1 MRKVKKIENTKIN
14 ENIKQIMLYLI
25 VGSGA
30 TIVEWIV
37 FFLLDHYLNI
47 HYMIATSLA
56 FVLSTF
62 ANWVLGRLI
71 MFKECLKY
79 NIVPF
84 IIEDNRKMFYYRGL
98 KEWNNEKGY
107 LTDTCL
113 TAQDKYKVYLDYF
126 RIAYEWVLMRAL
138 WLRLLIDFVVFRK
151 QQYIVLYIFLLL
163 YLVSYARFTTP

>member
-37 FFLLDHYLNI
+37 FFLFDHYLNI

-71 MFKECLKY
+71 MFKSSK
-79 NIVPF
+79 NTW
-84 IIEDNRKMFYYRGL
+84 
-98 KEWNNEKGY
+98 KE
-107 LTDTCL
+107 LV
-113 TAQDKYKVYLDYF
+113 Q
-126 RIAYEWVLMRAL
+126 I
-138 WLRLLIDFVVFRK
+138 
-151 QQYIVLYIFLLL
+151 
-163 YLVSYARFTTP
+163 YLVSIAGLLMNLMIMWIAITKLGFNNMFSKIAATGIVFFWNFIIRKLLIYRN

>member
-56 FVLSTF
+56 FVVSTF

-71 MFKECLKY
+71 MFKSSK
-79 NIVPF
+79 NTW
-84 IIEDNRKMFYYRGL
+84 
-98 KEWNNEKGY
+98 KE
-107 LTDTCL
+107 LV
-113 TAQDKYKVYLDYF
+113 Q
-126 RIAYEWVLMRAL
+126 I
-138 WLRLLIDFVVFRK
+138 
-151 QQYIVLYIFLLL
+151 
-163 YLVSYARFTTP
+163 YLVSIAGLLMNLMIMWIAITKLGFNNMFSKIAATGIVFFWNFIIRKLLIYRN

>member
-71 MFKECLKY
+71 MFKSSKY
-79 NIVPF
+79 TW
-84 IIEDNRKMFYYRGL
+84 
-98 KEWNNEKGY
+98 KE
-107 LTDTCL
+107 LV
-113 TAQDKYKVYLDYF
+113 Q
-126 RIAYEWVLMRAL
+126 I
-138 WLRLLIDFVVFRK
+138 
-151 QQYIVLYIFLLL
+151 
-163 YLVSYARFTTP
+163 YLVSIAGLLMNLMIMWIAITKLGFNNMFSKIAATGIVFFWNFIIRKLLIYRN

>member
-62 ANWVLGRLI
+62 ANWVLGRLNSGNWY
-71 MFKECLKY
+71 C
-79 NIVPF
+79 
-84 IIEDNRKMFYYRGL
+84 
-98 KEWNNEKGY
+98 
-107 LTDTCL
+107 
-113 TAQDKYKVYLDYF
+113 
-126 RIAYEWVLMRAL
+126 
-138 WLRLLIDFVVFRK
+138 
-151 QQYIVLYIFLLL
+151 IFLEFHYKEAVDLQKL
-163 YLVSYARFTTP
+163 NERV